1 MARWRK
7 VGAHGNYRNCHHGNC
22 RNGTATVTATTV
34 AAFGA
39 IAIVLLIVLL
49 VTKELAMASDRPFA
63 ARLRKAVN
71 LAVAPMLLTVLA
83 ITVAKVALIIR

>member
-1 MARWRK
+1 M
-7 VGAHGNYRNCHHGNC
+7 V
-22 RNGTATVTATTV
+22 TTVTATTATAVTATTVTATAVTASTV
-34 AAFGA
+34 ATFGA

-71 LAVAPMLLTVLA
+71 LAVAPLLMTVLA